1 MWSYIWTQLPSSV
14 LGLYCTNDSC
24 HSRVR
29 LFGSNYKCYLQ
40 HTNAEAKPRLAL
52 NGNFKSP
59 LLSCLVL
66 LLLYLL
72 ILNLLSLLGSSF
84 TLLHSSNLDFSF
96 TVSLRCGHRWWIK
109 WAWTGNQHWP
119 NSCCTF
125 IAESKFTDPV
135 FVSHRYDLVFTAHW
149 STQRKTVQGMSLPLS
164 VISDPT
170 RILWHC
176 SRPSVP
182 WVLSHCTRLI
192 LRASICTLLMVLMMI
207 CLCLNIYVFDVFLY
221 IYI

>member
-119 NSCCTF
+119 DPCCWDSKPCGPWTTRNGPTGHQKLYG
-125 IAESKFTDPV
+125 ILESIHFFCHV
-135 FVSHRYDLVFTAHW
+135 INVHHW
-149 STQRKTVQGMSLPLS
+149 EQVRWS
-164 VISDPT
+164 
-170 RILWHC
+170 
-176 SRPSVP
+176 
-182 WVLSHCTRLI
+182 
-192 LRASICTLLMVLMMI
+192 
-207 CLCLNIYVFDVFLY
+207 
-221 IYI
+221 